1 MAYQNQ
7 LLALEQLSLAA
18 TANQFD
24 LMVLLT

>member
-7 LLALEQLSLAA
+7 LRALVQLSLAA
-18 TANQFD
+18 TADQFD